1 MVPSPLRGIPPT
13 KTKKIRVVFDSAA
26 ETNGISLNKLLL
38 SGPDLTNSLLGVL
51 LRFRQNPVAVTADIE
66 QMFYSFFVNE
76 EHRDFLRFLWFCNND
91 PDDDIIDYRMKVH
104 LFGNT
109 SFPAF
114 ATLGLRKTAIE
125 GQHVYGQD
133 AKEFVDKN
141 FYVDDRL
148 ISLPTSGQAINLVA
162 TANLRLHKIAS
173 SHPEVSTVFPSED
186 RSVQLRDL
194 DKSKDAYKPVQR
206 SLGVCWETHSDCFTF
221 RVTAERKP
229 FTKRGV
235 LSTTNSLYDP
245 LGLAAPVTIQGKFL
259 LREMTNH
266 LKERQLEEWDRPL
279 PDELKPSWDNWCNS
293 LINLQHVHVPRAYTT
308 IPPKDATHVELHIFC
323 DASTRGI
330 AAVADGTVEVSF
342 VIGKAKLAPPHAT
355 TIPRSEL
362 CAAVLAV
369 ELGDLIKEEQAIKLD
384 SITYYSD
391 SKVVLGYVANQ
402 TRRFYVYVGNR
413 VEQIRRSSNPEQWYY
428 VPTDRNPADLGTP
441 SVKADTLQDSI
452 WIKGPEFLTNA
463 TSSLTSQTCLEAQEV
478 PTKADPEVKSDTS
491 VMKTKVKAAA
501 MLGTDR
507 FSRFSKWSSLVRAL
521 SCVIKSIQSYRAKK
535 AKLGRGGESAKVST
549 SYKYKQ
555 RT

>member
-1 MVPSPLRGIPPT
+1 M
-13 KTKKIRVVFDSAA
+13 
-26 ETNGISLNKLLL
+26 
-38 SGPDLTNSLLGVL
+38 

-76 EHRDFLRFLWFCNND
+76 KHRDFLRFLWFRNND

-109 SFPAF
+109 SSPAV
-114 ATLGLRKTAIE
+114 ATLGLRKTANE
-125 GQHVYGQD
+125 GQHVYGKD
-133 AKEFVDKN
+133 AKEFVDNN
-141 FYVDDRL
+141 FYVDDGL
-148 ISLPTSGQAINLVA
+148 ISLPTSGQAIDLVQRTQAMLA

-173 SHPEVSTVFPSED
+173 SHPEVSTAFPSED

-206 SLGVCWETHSDCFTF
+206 SLGVCLETHSDCFTF
-221 RVTAERKP
+221 RVTTERKP

-293 LINLQHVHVPRAYTT
+293 LINLQHVHVPRAYST

-330 AAVADGTVEVSF
+330 AAVAYLRTFLRDGMVEVSF
-342 VIGKAKLAPPHAT
+342 VIGKAKLAPPYAT
-355 TIPRSEL
+355 TIPRLEL

-384 SITYYSD
+384 STTYYSD

-413 VEQIRRSSNPEQWYY
+413 
-428 VPTDRNPADLGTP
+428 
-441 SVKADTLQDSI
+441 
-452 WIKGPEFLTNA
+452 
-463 TSSLTSQTCLEAQEV
+463 
-478 PTKADPEVKSDTS
+478 
-491 VMKTKVKAAA
+491 
-501 MLGTDR
+501 
-507 FSRFSKWSSLVRAL
+507 WS
-521 SCVIKSIQSYRAKK
+521 
-535 AKLGRGGESAKVST
+535 E
-549 SYKYKQ
+549 
-555 RT
+555 